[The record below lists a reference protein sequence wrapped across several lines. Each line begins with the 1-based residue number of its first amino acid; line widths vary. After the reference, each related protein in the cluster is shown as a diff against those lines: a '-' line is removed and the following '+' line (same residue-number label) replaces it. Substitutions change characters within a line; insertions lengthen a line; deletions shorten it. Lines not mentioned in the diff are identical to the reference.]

1 MTKDTIDTLKARS
14 HGISLGLFAADA
26 GNMRAAAAGAVAW
39 GCDILHFDI
48 MDGVFVPQMTGGAGF
63 VKALDTGGLRDVH
76 LMIENPAKHVASYV
90 AAGAD
95 IITVHAEAKG
105 AAEALSLIRETAE
118 AADRPVMVGLGLM
131 PDTAIADISEMLDPA
146 PDMILVLS
154 LDPRTKNPP
163 DITAAC
169 AKLTALRE
177 HFGDNGPIL
186 AFDGGVTL
194 KTIHEIAACKP
205 DMIVSG
211 SAVLGADDPEAAFNI
226 MAKAC

>member
-1 MTKDTIDTLKARS
+1 MNTVSLETLKARS
-14 HGISLGLFAADA
+14 QGISLGLFAADV
-26 GNMRAAAAGAVAW
+26 GNMRAAAENATAW

-63 VKALDTGGLRDVH
+63 VKALDSGGLRDVH
-76 LMIENPAKHVASYV
+76 LMIENPAQHVASYV

-105 AAEALSLIRETAE
+105 AAEAIAIIRKTAK
-118 AADRPVMVGLGLM
+118 AAGRPVMVGLGLM
-131 PDTAIADISEMLDPA
+131 PDTTPEDARDLLRLS

-163 DITAAC
+163 EISAAC

-177 HFGDNGPIL
+177 HYGAEGPIL

-194 KTIHEIAACKP
+194 QSIDEIAACQP
-205 DMIVSG
+205 DTIVSG
-211 SAVLGADDPEAAFNI
+211 SAVLGADDPEAAFKE
-226 MAKAC
+226 MAKAR